1 MAIKPIFLPLFMNQE
16 KVFCQIYNLTIIKMN
31 NITEIHTT
39 TIFKWIYLL
48 IILKL
53 MSLSVNNVS
62 ISSSDGTWKHFTAV
76 TIVAVA
82 CKWCV
87 PPNAAEVFLWKN
99 DNSGGKIREVSKGLE
114 YDFYFT
120 DYAFRPVWSRVLIF
134 THCPIN
140 LV

>member
-1 MAIKPIFLPLFMNQE
+1 MNQE
-16 KVFCQIYNLTIIKMN
+16 KVFFQIYILTIIKIN

-53 MSLSVNNVS
+53 MSLSVNNLS
-62 ISSSDGTWKHFTAV
+62 ISSSDGTWKPFTAV
-76 TIVAVA
+76 AIVTVA

-87 PPNAAEVFLWKN
+87 PPSAADVFLSKN
-99 DNSGGKIREVSKGLE
+99 DNSSGKPVRFPRGWNMIFISA
-114 YDFYFT
+114 

-134 THCPIN
+134 THCPIK